1 MRCKHN
7 CTHPLRLPVNVA
19 AIFPNIFLRQLFC
32 ITSDVGFCI
41 DCYCSD
47 CSTIA
52 RVMCT
57 QIAGEAPVE
66 TRGRARMA
74 EIERGSEMA
83 VKKNE
88 NEKQWAG
95 WNTNGDWATVD
106 VLCAIVIVC
115 ICIKFYF
122 HGGSIV
128 HTHILTHMSCHAT
141 SHSYANKPIRRE
153 QIVIINVG
161 KIANMMAIF
170 KFAINAAR
178 TIIVPLMIERID
190 RIQRM
195 NEEKKRKMCKH
206 KKKKKKMNVNHIDDE
221 QNGWHRLATICIFM
235 VHSVL
240 HNFPIIL

>member
-1 MRCKHN
+1 ML
-7 CTHPLRLPVNVA
+7 LR
-19 AIFPNIFLRQLFC
+19 FCPNISSSDVVC

-41 DCYCSD
+41 DCYCND

-66 TRGRARMA
+66 TRRRAQLVQR
-74 EIERGSEMA
+74 ERERGSEMA

-95 WNTNGDWATVD
+95 WITNGEWATVD
-106 VLCAIVIVC
+106 VLCTIVVVC
-115 ICIKFYF
+115 ILHKN
-122 HGGSIV
+122 SIF
-128 HTHILTHMSCHAT
+128 TAYPSSTHMPWHAT

-178 TIIVPLMIERID
+178 TIIVPLMIERMD
-190 RIQRM
+190 RIQRT
-195 NEEKKRKMCKH
+195 NEEK
-206 KKKKKKMNVNHIDDE
+206 
-221 QNGWHRLATICIFM
+221 
-235 VHSVL
+235 
-240 HNFPIIL
+240 